1 MIASVRKPSAQ
12 LKNKAAELVDAT
24 LRRATAGGHAMG
36 GTLKTGAVALALS
49 SLVGNAWAENVCA
62 RAQDLTALQV
72 AAVQQEL
79 MVAALSCDE
88 DVPLYNSFVATYQR
102 ELRTS
107 DAALQ
112 AYFLRRDA
120 RTGTSDYHAFKT
132 KLANNF
138 SVRSGANKKAYCRN
152 AQAIFHQAL
161 EEKKS
166 LAGFVLAQP
175 MSVDASYS
183 ACGESVP
190 GGAMVAR
197 APVIESA
204 PPQKSAAATPSG
216 RGSFLALDKTPPPP
230 IAAAP
235 AIAAPAERF
244 QPDNYPSGPN
254 STYQDAP
261 VRSSARDNRAEA
273 NAADRNATGPSGQ
286 NDYASAGNYD
296 EAQARDPQRADAQR
310 FYQNPSFQPPAR
322 SYRYDT
328 RDAYA
333 NARVPYGRTGDPY
346 YDWYYGG
353 YPYYRNPYWYAPP
366 RQLYLRRR

>member
-1 MIASVRKPSAQ
+1 
-12 LKNKAAELVDAT
+12 
-24 LRRATAGGHAMG
+24 MG

-49 SLVGNAWAENVCA
+49 SIVAGIAWAENVCA

-112 AYFLRRDA
+112 AFFLRRDA

-132 KLANNF
+132 RLANNF

-152 AQAIFHQAL
+152 AQAVFHAAL
-161 EEKKS
+161 EEKKN

-175 MSVDASYS
+175 MSVDASYT

-197 APVIESA
+197 APVVESP
-204 PPQKSAAATPSG
+204 PPQKPTAAIPSG
-216 RGSFLALDKTPPPP
+216 RGSFLALDKSPPPA

-235 AIAAPAERF
+235 AIAAPSERF
-244 QPDNYPSGPN
+244 VPDSYSSSPN
-254 STYQDAP
+254 SSNQDPP
-261 VRSSARDNRAEA
+261 VRSYAGGNRADA
-273 NAADRNATGPSGQ
+273 NGSDRNAAGPSGQ
-286 NDYASAGNYD
+286 NDYAYAGNYD
-296 EAQARDPQRADAQR
+296 EAQTRDPQRSDAQR

-322 SYRYDT
+322 SYRYDA

-333 NARVPYGRTGDPY
+333 NARAPYGRTGDPY

>member
-1 MIASVRKPSAQ
+1 
-12 LKNKAAELVDAT
+12 
-24 LRRATAGGHAMG
+24 MG

-49 SLVGNAWAENVCA
+49 SIIGNAWAENVCA

-88 DVPLYNSFVATYQR
+88 DVPLYNSFVATYQK

-112 AYFLRRDA
+112 AFFLRRDA
-120 RTGTSDYHAFKT
+120 RTGTSDYHTFKT

-152 AQAIFHQAL
+152 AQAVFHQAL

-175 MSVDASYS
+175 MSVDASYT

-204 PPQKSAAATPSG
+204 PPQKSAAAIPSG
-216 RGSFLALDKTPPPP
+216 RSSFLALEPPPP

-235 AIAAPAERF
+235 AIAAPSERF
-244 QPDNYPSGPN
+244 LPDTYSSSPN
-254 STYQDAP
+254 STNQAPP
-261 VRSSARDNRAEA
+261 VRSYAGDNRADA
-273 NAADRNATGPSGQ
+273 NATGPSGQ
-286 NDYASAGNYD
+286 NDYAYTGNYD
-296 EAQARDPQRADAQR
+296 EAQPRAPQRPDAQR

-322 SYRYDT
+322 SYRYDA

-333 NARVPYGRTGDPY
+333 YARAPYGRAGDAY

-353 YPYYRNPYWYAPP
+353 YPYYSTPYWYAPP